1 MIINKF
7 NNIFNLITVI
17 NLLVIEK
24 VQITTKVKYHTEFID
39 IQQMTSSF
47 ESNNHNNNLKIF

>member
-17 NLLVIEK
+17 NLLVLKK
-24 VQITTKVKYHTEFID
+24 VQITTKVKFHTEFID
-39 IQQMTSSF
+39 IQQMPSSF
-47 ESNNHNNNLKIF
+47 ESKNHNNNLKIF